1 MHIIDITLQVI
12 GLLTVIGSALV
23 LFEKGIRIVRRA
35 RARSQLITRCEAMKR
50 SPGWT
55 AYWLGKGPQP

>member
-12 GLLTVIGSALV
+12 GLLAVIGGALA

-35 RARSQLITRCEAMKR
+35 RARSQLIARCEAMKKR
-50 SPGWT
+50 PGWT
-55 AYWLGKGPQP
+55 AYWLGKGPRP

>member
-12 GLLTVIGSALV
+12 GLLTVIGAAMA
-23 LFEKGIRIVRRA
+23 LFEKAVRIVRRYRS
-35 RARSQLITRCEAMKR
+35 RAQLIARCEAMKR